1 MEETKTNGMP
11 MKDEYFGKLLPF
23 VKKPEITD
31 IDFDGTNVWITDIN
45 NVCTNAGIHLSRLFV
60 EQFSNRI
67 ANTVSE
73 PFNPGNPVLEAETEL
88 LRVSIGHEEI
98 AKSGRAISIRKTS
111 PIVRFTAKEA
121 VQSGYCPPE
130 LFHFL
135 VNATLAGLR
144 FVVCGEVGAGK
155 TELCKVL
162 SSYIPKE
169 ERVITI
175 EDNLEWHY
183 GKINPGANHVE
194 LKINEE
200 FTYSQAIKFALRQHP
215 KRIML
220 SEARGEEAKDL
231 IVAWSTGHSGFS
243 TVHAASVFDIADRLL
258 QMMPSQ
264 RDSERLMN
272 DVYRYVDIG
281 LLVRIKEK
289 DGKKYRLI
297 DEACVF
303 DRENNK
309 NEEIMLVSDGDLVS
323 KVLPEKITR
332 KFDRMGIADPWY
344 CDRVEKELTGAK
356 HGKGREQNEDY

>member
-1 MEETKTNGMP
+1 MDKTKSNGML
-11 MKDEYFGKLLPF
+11 MKDEYFGELLPF
-23 VKKPEITD
+23 VKNSDITD
-31 IDFDGTNVWITDIN
+31 IDFDGSNVWITDIN
-45 NVCTNAGIHLSRLFV
+45 NVCSNAGIHLSRIFI

-67 ANTVSE
+67 ANVVSR
-73 PFNPGNPVLEAETEL
+73 PFNQGNVVLEAETEL
-88 LRVSIGHEEI
+88 LRVSIGHEEVV
-98 AKSGRAISIRKTS
+98 KSGRAISIRKSS
-111 PIVRFTAKEA
+111 PTVRFTAKEA
-121 VQSGYCPPE
+121 IQSNYCSLALYE
-130 LFHFL
+130 FL

-144 FVVCGEVGAGK
+144 IVVCGETGAGK

-183 GKINPGANHVE
+183 GKINPGANHLE

-200 FTYSQAIKFALRQHP
+200 FDYSQAIKFALRQHP

-220 SEARGEEAKDL
+220 SEARGEEAKEL

-243 TVHAASVFDIADRLL
+243 TLHTDSVLNIPDRLI

-264 RDSERLMN
+264 RDAERLIN

-281 LLVRIKEK
+281 ILVRIKEK
-289 DGKKYRLI
+289 DGRKYRLI

-303 DRENNK
+303 NRKNKENEK
-309 NEEIMLVSDGDLVS
+309 TMLVRDGELVC
-323 KVLPEKITR
+323 KVLPEKIIR
-332 KFDRMGIADPWY
+332 KFDRMKISDPWG
-344 CDRVEKELTGAK
+344 CDRIKKELGGMAA
-356 HGKGREQNEDY
+356 EDKKA